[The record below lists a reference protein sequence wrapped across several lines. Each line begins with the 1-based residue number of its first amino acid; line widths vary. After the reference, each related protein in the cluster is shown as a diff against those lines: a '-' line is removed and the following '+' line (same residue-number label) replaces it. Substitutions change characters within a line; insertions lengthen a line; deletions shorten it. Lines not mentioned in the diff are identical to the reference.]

1 MARSKHPQ
9 KILLIFFRK
18 FSNTRV
24 TINICPPHLLIQ
36 YTTQNECKHYP
47 FYISNHHFSSL
58 AMSKH
63 SQNILWIFSSS
74 VIFRD
79 GRPFNQY
86 VTRQK
91 SKNIFQSHILVTPSF
106 SFVYPFA
113 FTHKSLDVFFSGY
126 RLRFFIIL
134 YVIYHIM
141 SGQL

>member
-1 MARSKHPQ
+1 
-9 KILLIFFRK
+9 
-18 FSNTRV
+18 
-24 TINICPPHLLIQ
+24 
-36 YTTQNECKHYP
+36 
-47 FYISNHHFSSL
+47 
-58 AMSKH
+58 MSKH
-63 SQNILWIFSSS
+63 SQNILRIFSSS

-126 RLRFFIIL
+126 RLCFFIIL

-141 SGQL
+141 SG